1 MAMKSWF
8 FSIRWSDKYGTLEGT
23 VAGHKPLILKTEKVL
38 KGQFNDLTLEGTE
51 EIVDERDMSA
61 LDVAS
66 DLA

>member
-1 MAMKSWF
+1 MA
-8 FSIRWSDKYGTLEGT
+8 R
-23 VAGHKPLILKTEKVL
+23 HKPLILKTEKVL